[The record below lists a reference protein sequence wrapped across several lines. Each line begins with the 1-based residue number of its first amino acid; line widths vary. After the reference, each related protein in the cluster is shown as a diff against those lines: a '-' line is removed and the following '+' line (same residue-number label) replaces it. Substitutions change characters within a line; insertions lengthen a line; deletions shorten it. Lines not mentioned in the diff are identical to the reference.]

1 MPHFVGH
8 SSHNTDTMVLFPRF
22 HLFEFIDQPW
32 CPRWFRGYAQTF
44 LLGLWDLHIPGLTFH
59 TPATSVSE
67 IIIQNFPDACNFT
80 FVDLCAGAGGPTPII
95 ERLLNTTL
103 AEQGKDTAQFVLTDL
118 YPSLQRWRAITEN
131 SNSITFLEA
140 PLDARDCKRIS
151 PDPRQKE
158 CRMFNASFHHFDDES
173 AIGVLKSVISE
184 ADAFV
189 IQEGAQ
195 RDLSSLLSCT
205 LGALI
210 YPFIFTLAT
219 PTYRRSPVHLLFTY
233 LIPLIPLMM
242 FVDALVSTIRT
253 RTPKELER
261 LVEQTG
267 LDLAEWEFRSG
278 QTLCIRPLLWTHWF
292 IGVRKGPAL
301 DWK

>member
-1 MPHFVGH
+1 MTTISTFPPYNALNITV
-8 SSHNTDTMVLFPRF
+8 NTDANKILST
-22 HLFEFIDQPW
+22 H
-32 CPRWFRGYAQTF
+32 
-44 LLGLWDLHIPGLTFH
+44 
-59 TPATSVSE
+59 S
-67 IIIQNFPDACNFT
+67 
-80 FVDLCAGAGGPTPII
+80 
-95 ERLLNTTL
+95 
-103 AEQGKDTAQFVLTDL
+103 
-118 YPSLQRWRAITEN
+118 
-131 SNSITFLEA
+131 
-140 PLDARDCKRIS
+140 
-151 PDPRQKE
+151 
-158 CRMFNASFHHFDDES
+158 
-173 AIGVLKSVISE
+173 
-184 ADAFV
+184 

-195 RDLSSLLSCT
+195 RDLSSLFSCT

-233 LIPLIPLMM
+233 LLPLIPLMM

-253 RTPKELER
+253 RTPKELEK